1 MWSVEFGENIFLQSR
16 RNDNSVG
23 FSEYSVFA
31 SYLVSK
37 WPVWLYE
44 CWVLLDVGKQPSL
57 IISFNAPSLASKLL
71 CSLIF
76 CNILLQAEG
85 RPRELGRSFRGWVH
99 DSLLIM
105 LTGHQLLQCL
115 CLVGYT
121 NGGIIWLQPWQL
133 PLRTRKRSCQVFKT

>member
-1 MWSVEFGENIFLQSR
+1 MIIRWALANIPSSLAIWSLKGKFGFK
-16 RNDNSVG
+16 SVG
-23 FSEYSVFA
+23 CCWMW
-31 SYLVSK
+31 VS
-37 WPVWLYE
+37 
-44 CWVLLDVGKQPSL
+44 QPSL
-57 IISFNAPSLASKLL
+57 IISFNAPSFTSKLL

-85 RPRELGRSFRGWVH
+85 RPREFGRSFRGWVH

-121 NGGIIWLQPWQL
+121 NGGLYTNVKWSSTSHGHL
-133 PLRTRKRSCQVFKT
+133 C

>member
-37 WPVWLYE
+37 WLVWLYE

-57 IISFNAPSLASKLL
+57 IISFNAPSFASKLL

>member
-1 MWSVEFGENIFLQSR
+1 MWSVEFGENIFPQSR

-23 FSEYSVFA
+23 FSEYSVIAAIWSLKGQFGFE
-31 SYLVSK
+31 SVGCCWMWVS
-37 WPVWLYE
+37 
-44 CWVLLDVGKQPSL
+44 QPSL
-57 IISFNAPSLASKLL
+57 IISFNAPSFASKLL
-71 CSLIF
+71 YSLIF

-85 RPRELGRSFRGWVH
+85 RPREFGRSFRGWVH

>member
-23 FSEYSVFA
+23 FSEYSVIAAIWSLKGQFGFE
-31 SYLVSK
+31 SVGCCWMWVS
-37 WPVWLYE
+37 
-44 CWVLLDVGKQPSL
+44 QPSL
-57 IISFNAPSLASKLL
+57 IISFNAPSFASKLL

-121 NGGIIWLQPWQL
+121 NGGIIWLQP
-133 PLRTRKRSCQVFKT
+133 

>member
-23 FSEYSVFA
+23 FSEYSVIAAICSLKGQFGFE
-31 SYLVSK
+31 SVGCCWMWVS
-37 WPVWLYE
+37 
-44 CWVLLDVGKQPSL
+44 QPSL
-57 IISFNAPSLASKLL
+57 IISFNAPSFASKLL

-115 CLVGYT
+115 CLVGYEWWGHMGAT
-121 NGGIIWLQPWQL
+121 LAASAEDAEEELSG
-133 PLRTRKRSCQVFKT
+133 V